1 VPENNNPKPP
11 LLNGRQREH
20 TNKMST
26 TRSENKIASL
36 VESKNKNLRVMST
49 LLSEGR
55 ENSNEYRALEQAVAD
70 AEEDIA
76 TLRKLASH
84 PAIIAVQ
91 EKQATEARDRQ
102 NDHVAAQTA
111 STVTAN
117 VVDAITNNKSAA
129 VRAKQHEAFRSYLK
143 TGSLQTRDLATTSD
157 AGGAAV
163 IPQGYTF
170 GAFAR
175 KYYAPLLD
183 VLNEVRTESGQPYK
197 ISFLNATTT
206 PGLVLIQEAATSN
219 PFTEE
224 DPLMSSSVVFTD
236 LFSSGQINVSYQELD
251 DADNLDA
258 LLTRIGA
265 QRYGQ
270 GLEAILTGGVDS
282 SSTATPNNPG
292 LLSGIQSGLTFQT
305 ATVAGG
311 IKYTDFIST
320 LQLLDAAY
328 LRSPKAAVMMH
339 ESTRLTL
346 ASQLDTTGRPV
357 WNPDPKQAFD
367 SILGLPIVVNNALSA
382 PTAGTF
388 TADSLPILV
397 GDFGNYATV
406 RTDGDIRVRVS
417 RERRAEFLEALVTF
431 SARVGSTICDKK
443 AVAAL
448 KIAAS

>member
-1 VPENNNPKPP
+1 VSKQLQHRLETLKSERSKA
-11 LLNGRQREH
+11 LNV
-20 TNKMST
+20 K
-26 TRSENKIASL
+26 ASL
-36 VESKNKNLRVMST
+36 VLAGKE
-49 LLSEGR
+49 
-55 ENSNEYRALEQAVAD
+55 
-70 AEEDIA
+70 A
-76 TLRKLASH
+76 T
-84 PAIIAVQ
+84 Q
-91 EKQATEARDRQ
+91 EARDLEANLATINGDIALIEKLTSMPGYAALQEQQEAQERSVQ
-102 NDHVAAQTA
+102 NVATAQQ
-111 STVTAN
+111 VTAQ
-117 VVDAITNNKSAA
+117 VVEGVANIITSDKSAEQ
-129 VRAKQHEAFRSYLK
+129 RAKQHIAFRNYLK

-163 IPQGYTF
+163 VPDGYSF

-197 ISFLNATTT
+197 ISFLDATTT

-236 LFSSGQINVSYQELD
+236 LFSSGQINVSFQELQ

-270 GLEAILTGGVDS
+270 GVEKLLTVGADNNG
-282 SSTATPNNPG
+282 TTTPNNPG

-320 LQLLDAAY
+320 LQLIDAAY

-382 PTAGTF
+382 PSAGTF
-388 TADSLPILV
+388 TANSLPILV

-417 RERRAEFLEALVTF
+417 RERRVEFLEALVTF
-431 SARVGSTICDKK
+431 SARVGSTICDRK
-443 AVAAL
+443 AVAAV

>member
-1 VPENNNPKPP
+1 MSNRIQQSE
-11 LLNGRQREH
+11 QR
-20 TNKMST
+20 
-26 TRSENKIASL
+26 IAQL
-36 VESKNKNLRVMST
+36 TESKNKSLRSLAT
-49 LLSEGR
+49 LTAEGA
-55 ENSNEYRALEQAVAD
+55 ENSPAGLALTKSIETDERDIMMLRSIINNASFRATVEKEEAEQ
-70 AEEDIA
+70 
-76 TLRKLASH
+76 
-84 PAIIAVQ
+84 
-91 EKQATEARDRQ
+91 
-102 NDHVAAQTA
+102 
-111 STVTAN
+111 
-117 VVDAITNNKSAA
+117 
-129 VRAKQHEAFRSYLK
+129 RAKQHEAFRSYLK

-270 GLEAILTGGVDS
+270 GLEAFLTTGADS

-305 ATVAGG
+305 ASVAGG

-388 TADSLPILV
+388 TAESLPILV

-443 AVAAL
+443 AVAAV

>member
-1 VPENNNPKPP
+1 MSKQLQHRLETLKSERSKA
-11 LLNGRQREH
+11 LNV
-20 TNKMST
+20 K
-26 TRSENKIASL
+26 ASL
-36 VESKNKNLRVMST
+36 VLAGKE
-49 LLSEGR
+49 
-55 ENSNEYRALEQAVAD
+55 
-70 AEEDIA
+70 A
-76 TLRKLASH
+76 T
-84 PAIIAVQ
+84 Q
-91 EKQATEARDRQ
+91 EARDLEANLATINGDIALIEKLTSMPGYAALQEQQEAQERSVQ
-102 NDHVAAQTA
+102 NVATAQQ
-111 STVTAN
+111 VTAQ
-117 VVDAITNNKSAA
+117 VVEGVANIITSDKSAEQ
-129 VRAKQHEAFRSYLK
+129 RAKQHIAFLNYLK

-197 ISFLNATTT
+197 ISFLDATTT

-236 LFSSGQINVSYQELD
+236 LFSSGQINVSFQELQ

-270 GLEAILTGGVDS
+270 GVEKLLTVGADNNG
-282 SSTATPNNPG
+282 TTTPNNPG

-320 LQLLDAAY
+320 LQLIDAAY

-382 PTAGTF
+382 PVAGTF
-388 TADSLPILV
+388 IADSLPILV

-417 RERRAEFLEALVTF
+417 RERRVEFLEALVTF
-431 SARVGSTICDKK
+431 SARVGSTICDRK
-443 AVAAL
+443 AVAAV